1 MKGRLRDGDVDAE
14 MVLIPV
20 KSAARE
26 SNPSDVF
33 EVIEVIL
40 DVLDLSRLD
49 IQKVG
54 RRAANEV
61 KEREKG
67 KGIAEQGFV
76 FGDALIERVKIT
88 VPRLVTGFRGDVGK
102 RGSFPAV
109 IRVEGIP

>member
-14 MVLIPV
+14 MVLVPV
-20 KSAARE
+20 KGAARE

-40 DVLDLSRLD
+40 DVLHSGRLD

-54 RRAANEV
+54 RWTANEV

-67 KGIAEQGFV
+67 KGIAEKGFV

-88 VPRLVTGFRGDVGK
+88 VPRLVTSFRGDIGK
-102 RGSFPAV
+102 RGSLSAV